1 MLPLKF
7 TYLFGSSSFFIPWL
21 LIFLKRKDLQKLI
34 IFNSLLFSVLGI
46 IFEYFFWI
54 KDWWQPYTI
63 TNTRVGIED
72 LILGFSNGGIAASL
86 YFYIFNKKLIT
97 PNLISKQRLNL
108 LIGLII
114 ASIIFFFIL
123 VYIIRI
129 FSFWATIIVSFV
141 FYMVLAL
148 FTKTLIQPSILNGI
162 LLVILVVPIFLS
174 MILVTPDFVEK
185 TWILKNLLGIKFM
198 GVPIED
204 YVFYFLCGMVCFLVY
219 PFLFENVKLTKNQ

>member
-148 FTKTLIQPSILNGI
+148 FNKTLIKTSIINGI
-162 LLVILVVPIFLS
+162 LLVIL
-174 MILVTPDFVEK
+174 
-185 TWILKNLLGIKFM
+185 
-198 GVPIED
+198 
-204 YVFYFLCGMVCFLVY
+204 
-219 PFLFENVKLTKNQ
+219 

>member
-1 MLPLKF
+1 M
-7 TYLFGSSSFFIPWL
+7 
-21 LIFLKRKDLQKLI
+21 
-34 IFNSLLFSVLGI
+34 
-46 IFEYFFWI
+46 
-54 KDWWQPYTI
+54 
-63 TNTRVGIED
+63 
-72 LILGFSNGGIAASL
+72 
-86 YFYIFNKKLIT
+86 
-97 PNLISKQRLNL
+97 
-108 LIGLII
+108 IGLII

-148 FTKTLIQPSILNGI
+148 FNKTLIKTSIINGI